1 MSEYTPS
8 MDMIRRAYVSVNG
21 ARAMYSR
28 AADDDRALVGRN
40 FDRALAAHDAEVILE
55 YVKRA
60 KPEPIHID
68 NIDGVKAGDWFRA
81 HDAATREDVLVEV
94 ADRADAVAAEWARR
108 SHVQA
113 SNALTLFAESL
124 RPGIDAD
131 TPQGRSETG
140 QRGVHPTNAGTSDP
154 DVLRGQQAAG
164 SAHDDEQPRTWYR
177 VTRDVPASDWSF
189 WSSAP
194 LMESH
199 DALIKRVAPLTM
211 TTTEMA
217 ARNTKARKDAHD
229 IDVDHAVALER
240 LAIVT
245 YLQRRQSK
253 HYAEFDKWGDPSE
266 QERGI
271 AYDMA
276 WQEVQNGAHNRGAGK

>member
-1 MSEYTPS
+1 MTQAEHDHDDEQGSEVYPS
-8 MDMIRRAYVSVNG
+8 EARDMAIALRQASKRAVWYRTG
-21 ARAMYSR
+21 EHALLAR
-28 AADDDRALVGRN
+28 AADFIEG
-40 FDRALAAHDAEVILE
+40 
-55 YVKRA
+55 
-60 KPEPIHID
+60 
-68 NIDGVKAGDWFRA
+68 
-81 HDAATREDVLVEV
+81 
-94 ADRADAVAAEWARR
+94 
-108 SHVQA
+108 A
-113 SNALTLFAESL
+113 S
-124 RPGIDAD
+124 
-131 TPQGRSETG
+131 
-140 QRGVHPTNAGTSDP
+140 
-154 DVLRGQQAAG
+154 GQQAAG

-217 ARNTKARKDAHD
+217 ARNTKARNQAHD
-229 IDVDHAVALER
+229 IDVAHAVALER
-240 LAIVT
+240 ESIVR

-276 WQEVQNGAHNRGAGK
+276 WQEVQNGAHHRRAGA